1 MRTFGPDFEIRI
13 LGKARWARV
22 LWNQRKGLQGKST
35 HFANFL
41 HGVKLNISEMAGQ
54 VQPAGEMAGQVQPS
68 GARWVMGRAVGVPIT
83 FILLSRIPLNGR
95 FSSDMPITLAIIED
109 LDEVRDGLRNFLAL
123 STEFLVLESFKTA
136 EEALAAF
143 PRCQPDI
150 FIVDI
155 NLPGMNGIEFVRRAG
170 GGEGRSQVGEGRS
183 QFMMFTVY
191 ENDEKVFE
199 ALKAGASGYLLKNTG
214 LVHIIEALKELY
226 QGGSPMSSAIARK
239 LVKAFQDHG
248 GKGKDPVVGDTG
260 PACWDSA
267 LSPRENEIL
276 QLLGRGLL
284 YKEISD
290 QLHIS
295 TSTVRQHIHR
305 IYEKLHVQNR
315 TEAINKT
322 IKK

>member
-1 MRTFGPDFEIRI
+1 M
-13 LGKARWARV
+13 
-22 LWNQRKGLQGKST
+22 S
-35 HFANFL
+35 
-41 HGVKLNISEMAGQ
+41 IS
-54 VQPAGEMAGQVQPS
+54 
-68 GARWVMGRAVGVPIT
+68 
-83 FILLSRIPLNGR
+83 
-95 FSSDMPITLAIIED
+95 LAIIED
-109 LDEVRDGLRNFLAL
+109 LDEVRDGLKNFLAL
-123 STEFLVLESFKTA
+123 STEFLVLDSFKTA
-136 EEALAAF
+136 EDALAAW

-150 FIVDI
+150 YIVDI
-155 NLPGMNGIEFVRRAG
+155 NLPGINGIEFVRKAG
-170 GGEGRSQVGEGRS
+170 GVEGKT

-214 LVHIIEALKELY
+214 LVHIIEALKELH

-239 LVKAFQDHG
+239 LVRAVQD
-248 GKGKDPVVGDTG
+248 PG

-267 LSPRENEIL
+267 LSARENEIL
-276 QLLGRGLL
+276 QLLARGLL

-322 IKK
+322 KK